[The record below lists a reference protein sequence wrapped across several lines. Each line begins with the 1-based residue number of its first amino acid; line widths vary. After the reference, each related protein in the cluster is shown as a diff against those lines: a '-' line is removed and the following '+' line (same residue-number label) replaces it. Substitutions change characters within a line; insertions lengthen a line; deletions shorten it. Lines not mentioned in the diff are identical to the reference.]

1 MDATSAVGS
10 DMVPVA
16 VAVQPPFSVAVT
28 VYVPAV
34 KPVIVA
40 VDAPLF
46 QTYVVGFVPPV
57 ADAVRLPSLPPLQ
70 LALLFAVTD
79 ALKLLP
85 PVILCESD
93 SVQPLASV
101 TVTVYVSCSET
112 PL

>member
-57 ADAVRLPSLPPLQ
+57 ANGVNINTIYTHKPFGIYKYFLIFLS
-70 LALLFAVTD
+70 V
-79 ALKLLP
+79 
-85 PVILCESD
+85 VIN
-93 SVQPLASV
+93 
-101 TVTVYVSCSET
+101 VYYNI
-112 PL
+112 